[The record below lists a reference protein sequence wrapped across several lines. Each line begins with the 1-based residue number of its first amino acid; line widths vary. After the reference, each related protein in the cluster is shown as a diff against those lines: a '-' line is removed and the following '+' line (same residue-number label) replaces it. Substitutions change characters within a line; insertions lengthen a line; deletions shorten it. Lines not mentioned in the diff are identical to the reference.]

1 MKEFLKNTYGFTN
14 YQVAQLGFLAKTLL
28 SEISKLIIMAF
39 LFYDCLDIYLIACAT
54 LLLLRT
60 STGGLHCK
68 TYWSCLF
75 VSCFYMLACIR
86 LLPLIP
92 LSHFTTIVLLFICL
106 VINYGIGPVTS
117 AIHKPLSEENK
128 QKGRIRSLIII
139 ISYILITTI
148 IPEHSYVCVAS
159 RVIIVHTLQL
169 IIAKIQKK
177 GANI

>member
-28 SEISKLIIMAF
+28 SEISKLIIMGF
-39 LFYDCLDIYLIACAT
+39 LFYDCLDIYLIASIT

-68 TYWSCLF
+68 TYLSCLI
-75 VSCFYMLACIR
+75 VSCLYMLVCIR

-92 LSHFTTIVLLFICL
+92 LSRFTTIILLFICL
-106 VINYGIGPVTS
+106 IINYSIGPVTS
-117 AIHKPLSEENK
+117 VIHKPLSKENN
-128 QKGRIRSLIII
+128 QKGRIRALIII
-139 ISYILITTI
+139 FFYILITAI
-148 IPEHSYVCVAS
+148 IPEHSYACVAS
-159 RVIIVHTLQL
+159 RVIIAHTLQL
-169 IIAKIQKK
+169 IIAKIRKK